1 MLATPCILIGPV
13 RETPFLSRFSATNKM
28 IILPRQARDKHRK
41 SRENG
46 RRFLVLQGTGLAP
59 FRAFLHER
67 RSAGDSEQTTLYF
80 GCRSEHEDYI
90 YREELESY
98 AKTISFSLL
107 FCWLLNMI
115 ILPRQARDNHTQEG
129 EVRKR
134 CGVCVFLGQVC

>member
-1 MLATPCILIGPV
+1 
-13 RETPFLSRFSATNKM
+13 
-28 IILPRQARDKHRK
+28 
-41 SRENG
+41 
-46 RRFLVLQGTGLAP
+46 LAP

-98 AKTISFSLL
+98 AKTVSFLSTT

-129 EVRKR
+129 KLRKGCGFVFWIRFVEDKTLAALHVAFSR
-134 CGVCVFLGQVC
+134 CEKQHLFLSFPYVCSEPVLAK